1 MKKSEEILWELQ
13 KIRKKPTIFAFMEIQ
28 KKKTKGHKLYLKQYW
43 LKTFQTWGEK
53 GTPRSIGSKRSQIV

>member
-43 LKTFQTWGEK
+43 LKTFQT
-53 GTPRSIGSKRSQIV
+53 